1 MMTDA
6 TLEAVKAAVRPSII
20 NATGGGAMGL
30 ANYEIEEIVND
41 AAQAAIGA
49 MPKQEWQPIERSDV
63 AQTGLRLS
71 VRLDVG
77 DERGMLSLT
86 HDGQGFRLDL
96 SPEQLRDIYN
106 AVGEALPEPQE
117 EA

>member
-1 MMTDA
+1 MTDA

-63 AQTGLRLS
+63 VRTGLRMS
-71 VRLDVG
+71 VRLEVG
-77 DERGMLSLT
+77 DELGMLRVT
-86 HDGQGFRLDL
+86 YDGEGFRLDF

-106 AVGEALPEPQE
+106 AVGETLPAPPEKV
-117 EA
+117 